1 MQDMSQKLEKLLRI
15 GLRLEFNLK
24 QAVNR
29 EFQECIA
36 PLNFHTR
43 PPRLGISYKFFRLA
57 QVNQQ
62 NMTIGFKPKLKM
74 QFPESNLVWDIFEIG
89 LVCCEP

>member
-1 MQDMSQKLEKLLRI
+1 MQYMSQKLEKLLRI

-36 PLNFHTR
+36 PAQFSYQAT
-43 PPRLGISYKFFRLA
+43 PPW
-57 QVNQQ
+57 
-62 NMTIGFKPKLKM
+62 
-74 QFPESNLVWDIFEIG
+74 NLI
-89 LVCCEP
+89 